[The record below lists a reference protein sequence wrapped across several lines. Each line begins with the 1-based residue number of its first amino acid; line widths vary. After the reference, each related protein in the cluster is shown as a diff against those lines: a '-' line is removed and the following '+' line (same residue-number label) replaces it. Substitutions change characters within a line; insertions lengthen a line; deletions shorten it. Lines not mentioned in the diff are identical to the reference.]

1 MAGIKQKKMSENKPI
16 IKGLK
21 KVLGLRSLYIIT
33 IGLVVSQASVVSIL
47 QGAGL
52 GGGSFFIA
60 ILIAFLLTLCY
71 IATYAELALMM
82 PKAGSI
88 STYTAVAIGHFP
100 AIVAA
105 IAAYVAPA
113 IFAGPA
119 ELLLLQHV
127 LDSIA
132 PGSFTHIALLLLWLF
147 AILNILGIDLFASIQ
162 SIISFTMLVTLFVI
176 GFAGLNTSTANGIP
190 ASMIWNQLIH
200 SGGAVFSLIL
210 VALWPF
216 ISFEVVCDLIEEAK
230 HPKKHIPKAMF
241 LASVTMLF
249 AYSLIAFTAMRVVPA
264 ATLSNT
270 DIPHWVLG
278 KAIFGNAGKIII
290 VVLAIT
296 TTSGMISAALAA
308 IPRLMYGMAH
318 HGQLPKL
325 FLMLHPKWRT
335 PWFGILF
342 LTMLITVPLFI
353 FGNNPGA
360 LLMLLISAAS
370 CWLLTYII
378 AHINLVVLRKKYPN
392 HQRPFKSP
400 LFPLPQAL
408 GIAGMA
414 YAFINNAPTPQLRSK
429 VYINTALFIG
439 VTAVY
444 AFFWVK
450 YKMKKGLFDAEPIEE
465 AIKD

>member
-1 MAGIKQKKMSENKPI
+1 MSENKPI
-16 IKGLK
+16 TKGLK
-21 KVLGLRSLYIIT
+21 RVLGLRSLFIIS
-33 IGLVVSQASVVSIL
+33 IGLVVSQSSVVAIL

-52 GGGSFFIA
+52 GGGTFLIA
-60 ILIAFLLTLCY
+60 IFMAFLLTLCY
-71 IATYAELALMM
+71 ISTYSELSLMM

-88 STYTAVAIGHFP
+88 ATYTAVSIGHVP

-105 IAAYVAPA
+105 ISAYIAPA
-113 IFAGPA
+113 IFSAPA

-132 PGSFTHIALLLLWLF
+132 PGSFTHIALLLIWLF

-162 SIISFTMLVTLFVI
+162 SVISFTMLVTLFVI
-176 GFAGLNTSTANGIP
+176 GLAGFNTSAANGIP
-190 ASMIWNQLIH
+190 VSTIWNQLAN

-216 ISFEVVCDLIEEAK
+216 ISFEVVCDLIEEAR

-241 LASVTMLF
+241 LASTTMLI
-249 AYSLIAFTAMRVVPA
+249 AYSLLALTGMRVLPA
-264 ATLSNT
+264 AELSNT

-278 KAIFGNAGKIII
+278 KALFGNGGKIII

-296 TTSGMISAALAA
+296 TTGGMISAALAA
-308 IPRLMYGMAH
+308 IPRLLYGMAH

-325 FLMLHPKWRT
+325 FMRLHPKWKT

-342 LTMLITVPLFI
+342 LVTLVTIPLLIFA
-353 FGNNPGA
+353 NDPGA
-360 LLMLLISAAS
+360 LLMLIICSAS
-370 CWLLTYII
+370 CWLLAYII
-378 AHINLVVLRKKYPN
+378 AHIDLIVLRKKYPAR
-392 HQRPFKSP
+392 QRPFKSP
-400 LFPLPQAL
+400 LFPWLQIL

-414 YAFINNAPTPQLRSK
+414 YAFINNAPTPQLRLK

-439 VTAVY
+439 ITAVY
-444 AFFWVK
+444 AFFWVRF
-450 YKMKKGLFDAEPIEE
+450 KMKKRLFEAEPIEQ